1 MKTEHPDYKAIKGI
15 DKTIKSIEE
24 EIELEKFPA
33 YEKWLMRECKGNEDA
48 MFFLLHGELYKG
60 NEIVFDWLE
69 EIDLIKMS
77 SIIIKRN
84 K

>member
-1 MKTEHPDYKAIKGI
+1 M
-15 DKTIKSIEE
+15 EE

-48 MFFLLHGELYKG
+48 MFFLLHRELYKR

-69 EIDLIKMS
+69 GNNIKNDLIKIS

>member
-1 MKTEHPDYKAIKGI
+1 M
-15 DKTIKSIEE
+15 EE

-69 EIDLIKMS
+69 GNNIKNDLIKIS

-84 K
+84 KQWK